1 MSARSCFEKKRY
13 ATEDTAQN
21 VATQC
26 WYERQV
32 DLRIYSCSDCGG
44 YHLTSVNTEPTMK
57 EGWRLPKLSARAM
70 AENRKHENAR
80 RRR

>member
-13 ATEDTAQN
+13 GTEDTAQS

-32 DLRIYSCSDCGG
+32 DLRVYACGDCGG
-44 YHLTSVNTEPTMK
+44 FHLTSSNAGPMMK
-57 EGWRLPKLSARAM
+57 EGWRLPKLSARAE
-70 AENRKHENAR
+70 ADNRKRESR
-80 RRR
+80 RRYR